1 MGGEGLEGAEE
12 VLRTGGSSGGGEAC
26 VAGDME

>member
-1 MGGEGLEGAEE
+1 MSGGVRTYE
-12 VLRTGGSSGGGEAC
+12 VLRTGGPSGGGEAC